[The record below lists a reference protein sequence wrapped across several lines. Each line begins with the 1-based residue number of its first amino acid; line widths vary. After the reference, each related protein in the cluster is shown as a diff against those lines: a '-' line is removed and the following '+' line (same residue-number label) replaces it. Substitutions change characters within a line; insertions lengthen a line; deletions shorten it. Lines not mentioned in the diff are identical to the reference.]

1 MTPSY
6 VWINKNNVKMNN
18 YQCGRTILQEE
29 SEGITKTKLLGMQLS
44 AVLGNIP
51 YQYVYNFIIEL
62 LQRLYCVRF
71 LKVLGH
77 GWQPWA
83 TSLKIQG

>member
-29 SEGITKTKLLGMQLS
+29 SEGITNKITGD
-44 AVLGNIP
+44 A
-51 YQYVYNFIIEL
+51 IIS
-62 LQRLYCVRF
+62 CF
-71 LKVLGH
+71 G
-77 GWQPWA
+77 
-83 TSLKIQG
+83 